1 MNTIKMVVTDLDGTF
16 LQSDES
22 ISGRTIS
29 AFKRCR
35 ERGLKLAYATGRGAT
50 STMIVPSELFD
61 GFVRCNGAVTHDGNK
76 LVQSSLID
84 IDAVRPLLLAF
95 VKNGFEIV
103 AECSGVHCS
112 TFNVT
117 ERWKWLI
124 ESKIVD
130 FNTFSGRAEKIY
142 SPSACVEVR
151 ELLATYTP
159 PDYYSNSSNDGFSFI
174 MHKDATKSK
183 GVSALANR
191 WGIKS
196 DEIVAFGDDTN
207 DIYLLEY
214 CGIGVAMGNALDNIK
229 AAANEICDTNNN
241 DGVAKW
247 LEENL
252 LLAN

>member
-1 MNTIKMVVTDLDGTF
+1 MSNIKMVVTDLDGTF

-22 ISGRTIS
+22 ISNRTTS

-35 ERGLKLAYATGRGAT
+35 ELGLKLAYATGRGAT

-61 GFVRCNGAVTHDGNK
+61 GFVRCNGASAHDGDT
-76 LVQSSLID
+76 LIHSSLID
-84 IDAVRPLLLAF
+84 IDTVRPLLLAF
-95 VKNGFEIV
+95 VENGFEIV
-103 AECSGVHCS
+103 AECGGVHCS

-130 FNTFSGRAEKIY
+130 FNTFNGKAEKIY
-142 SPSACVEVR
+142 SPSACAEVQ
-151 ELLATYTP
+151 ELLAIYTP
-159 PDYYSNSSNDGFSFI
+159 SDYYSNSSNDGFSFV

-183 GVSALANR
+183 GVNALANR

-207 DIYLLEY
+207 DIDLLEY

-229 AAANEICDTNNN
+229 AVANEICDTNNN
-241 DGVAKW
+241 DGIAKW

-252 LLAN
+252 L